1 MLPYTNQTYHNWTG
15 EFVNYA
21 LSKKKKNINKAFVLN

>member
-21 LSKKKKNINKAFVLN
+21 LSKKNINKAFVLN